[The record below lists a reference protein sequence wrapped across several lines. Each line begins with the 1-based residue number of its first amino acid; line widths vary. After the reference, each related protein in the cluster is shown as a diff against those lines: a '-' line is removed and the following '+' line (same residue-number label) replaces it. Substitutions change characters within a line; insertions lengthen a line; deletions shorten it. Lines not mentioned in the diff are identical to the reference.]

1 MRFVWDEKKQL
12 SNIRKHGI
20 DFADVP
26 AIFELDT
33 VTVIDDRFE
42 YGEIRYQTLGLLTA
56 RGIMVVHTESET
68 IIRIISARMQTN
80 MKKKSTSVKSKTDF
94 ARLDKMKDEDI
105 DYSDAPAM
113 TPEMFAKA
121 IVRRGLKPRTK
132 TQLTLRVDSDVLD
145 WFKKQGRGYQT
156 RINLLLRAYMQEHQR

>member
-56 RGIMVVHTESET
+56 RVIMVVHTESET
-68 IIRIISARMQTN
+68 IIRIISAR
-80 MKKKSTSVKSKTDF
+80 
-94 ARLDKMKDEDI
+94 
-105 DYSDAPAM
+105 
-113 TPEMFAKA
+113 KA
-121 IVRRGLKPRTK
+121 NKYEEETYFNEI
-132 TQLTLRVDSDVLD
+132 QD
-145 WFKKQGRGYQT
+145 
-156 RINLLLRAYMQEHQR
+156 